1 MNSSVT
7 KIPCNLDK
15 FFKYWL
21 QFTAPLHKLQNK
33 EIKVLSFI
41 LKKRYELSYIIADDE
56 VIDSFLFSTEVRD
69 QIVLE
74 SGESKT
80 NFSVILSKLRS
91 KEVILENNKINKKF
105 IPNIGRGS
113 NKFDLMIIF
122 DITNDTN

>member
-91 KEVILENNKINKKF
+91 KEVILEDNKINKKF
-105 IPNIGRGS
+105 IPNIDDDF
-113 NKFDLMIIF
+113 NEFKLTFHFVLD
-122 DITNDTN
+122 DTK